1 MAASLASQDSPLINK
16 VKTNKQINSTDKWS
30 NQVSRR
36 QAMDYVKE
44 WSSKW
49 NNGLKKKDNE
59 NKNEF
64 KE

>member
-16 VKTNKQINSTDKWS
+16 VKRNKQINSTDKRS

-44 WSSKW
+44 
-49 NNGLKKKDNE
+49 
-59 NKNEF
+59 
-64 KE
+64 